1 MGVENIRKTV
11 GVALSVCL
19 VCSILVSTSVITL
32 RKKQDRNKKIERL
45 RNILVAGNLL
55 EEGKDIEKK
64 FHDNIKSVYI
74 ELETGRELAEAGKP
88 GQIKKIPKNKDI
100 AGIKRVPYTMII
112 YFVKAAE
119 GIDQIILPIHGK
131 GLWSTMYGFLAL
143 DFADL
148 NTIRG
153 ITFHEHGETPGLG
166 GEIDNPEWKESW
178 RGKKAFDKNGSIK
191 ISVIK
196 GKTKPGAEYEVDGLS
211 GATITTRGVDNL
223 IKFWLGSEGY
233 GPFIKRL
240 REERKNG

>member
-88 GQIKKIPKNKDI
+88 GQIKKIPKN
-100 AGIKRVPYTMII
+100 G
-112 YFVKAAE
+112 
-119 GIDQIILPIHGK
+119 LPGRIRPGRYCFNK
-131 GLWSTMYGFLAL
+131 WS
-143 DFADL
+143 DL
-148 NTIRG
+148 
-153 ITFHEHGETPGLG
+153 TF
-166 GEIDNPEWKESW
+166 
-178 RGKKAFDKNGSIK
+178 
-191 ISVIK
+191 
-196 GKTKPGAEYEVDGLS
+196 
-211 GATITTRGVDNL
+211 
-223 IKFWLGSEGY
+223 
-233 GPFIKRL
+233 
-240 REERKNG
+240 